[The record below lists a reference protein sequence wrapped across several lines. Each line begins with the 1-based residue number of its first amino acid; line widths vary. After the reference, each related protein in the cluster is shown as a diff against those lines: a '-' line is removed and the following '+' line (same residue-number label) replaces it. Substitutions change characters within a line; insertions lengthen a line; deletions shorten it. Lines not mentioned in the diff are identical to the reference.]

1 MVFAGC
7 KRNADANIAAE
18 KQNHAALDVACV
30 FSWEVA
36 FLRNFAG
43 DNERA
48 DEKRSVSR
56 DNRDGRPFENAEQME
71 RIRDEHDGK
80 WDNQNPRG
88 TLVRIACARV
98 TVNEKCLHNHKEANA
113 KQRVIA
119 AVLQNV
125 CVVVHDFQAEI
136 RAQSHSETR
145 LQKVAVALA
154 KAIPANE
161 EYDNRHNGGNS
172 ELGDVLV
179 VTALDETLLDST
191 AVVKYKPVS
200 HEECN
205 HENSDDN

>member
-1 MVFAGC
+1 M
-7 KRNADANIAAE
+7 K
-18 KQNHAALDVACV
+18 
-30 FSWEVA
+30 
-36 FLRNFAG
+36 
-43 DNERA
+43 
-48 DEKRSVSR
+48 
-56 DNRDGRPFENAEQME
+56 
-71 RIRDEHDGK
+71 RIRDEHDRK
-80 WDNQNPRG
+80 WNNQNPRRAFVCI
-88 TLVRIACARV
+88 TCARV

-154 KAIPANE
+154 QAIFANE
-161 EYDNRHNGGNS
+161 KYDNRHDGGNS
-172 ELGDVLV
+172 ELSDVLV
-179 VTALDETLLDST
+179 VTAFNETLLDGT

-205 HENSDDN
+205 HENPDDNNKRSYKCFLVHNV